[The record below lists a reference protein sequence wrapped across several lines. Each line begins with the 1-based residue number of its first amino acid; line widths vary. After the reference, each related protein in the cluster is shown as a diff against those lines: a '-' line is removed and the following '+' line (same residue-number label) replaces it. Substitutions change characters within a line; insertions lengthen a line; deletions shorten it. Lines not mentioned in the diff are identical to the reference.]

1 MSISRPVS
9 VGARVV
15 LAAGFTAIGLWPAPA
30 PAKAAAEETAS
41 IPNIAES
48 WYVKLGLPPLVEGQP
63 ELPDLD
69 LPDVCDL
76 LGSCEP
82 VAIPNPG
89 VPGLPTTLPDDV
101 AELVL
106 PAETLHVEMNANR
119 PVSRA
124 FVVPDFSLIPDDATI
139 TAASM
144 VLPLSEDPLALN
156 NAVETARF
164 EGCLVTSAVPDGE
177 QGRLSKAPDYDC
189 EAASSPAVYDPKGG
203 LFTVD
208 LMPLVERWTAG
219 AENFGVALVPDV
231 SEDETAAADPGSTF
245 HVGFNGSDA
254 KGVPG
259 AESLITF
266 TVPAAEE
273 PETEPTQAPTTGG
286 GGGGT
291 STTGGG
297 IVTPEPPPAEEP
309 ASAPEAAPA
318 VPGTEALE
326 PAPYSL
332 INAPW
337 YTYRG
342 VVFLPLA
349 FLVAISLTGRAL
361 TRPLAAA
368 RTRRT

>member
-1 MSISRPVS
+1 MTLSHRVS
-9 VGARVV
+9 VGSRVV
-15 LAAGFTAIGLWPAPA
+15 LAAGLTAIGLWPAPA
-30 PAKAAAEETAS
+30 PAKATEETAT

-63 ELPDLD
+63 ETPDIE

-76 LGSCEP
+76 LAMECEP

-89 VPGLPTTLPDDV
+89 VPGLPSELPDDV
-101 AELVL
+101 AELVF

-124 FVVPDFSLIPDDATI
+124 FVVPNFSLIPDAATI
-139 TAASM
+139 TAAQM
-144 VLPLSEDPLALN
+144 VLPVSEDPLAMN
-156 NAVETARF
+156 NAVATARF

-177 QGRLSKAPDYDC
+177 QGRLSKAPDFDC
-189 EAASSPAVYDPKGG
+189 EAARSPAVYDAKGN

-208 LMPLVERWTAG
+208 LMPLVEKWTSG
-219 AENFGVALVPDV
+219 AENFGVALVPAV
-231 SEDETAAADPGSTF
+231 AEDPAAAADPGSTF
-245 HVGFNGSDA
+245 HVGINGSDV
-254 KGVPG
+254 KGDAAG

-266 TVPAAEE
+266 TVPAEVEE
-273 PETEPTQAPTTGG
+273 PNEEPVSTGG
-286 GGGGT
+286 GGGT
-291 STTGGG
+291 TPSTGGG
-297 IVTPEPPPAEEP
+297 IVTPEPPPAAEP
-309 ASAPEAAPA
+309 APVDAPEAEVPA
-318 VPGTEALE
+318 TEALE

-361 TRPLAAA
+361 TRPLTAA
-368 RTRRT
+368 RTRRA